1 MSYGTQGSQLSVDPG
16 THRHTLAA
24 QCVSSSL
31 EDNCLLLGGQS
42 DLEQPV
48 LRLASRG
55 KILAESGLDGVEIIN
70 LCGTSQLLN
79 EAILR
84 TERCSES

>member
-1 MSYGTQGSQLSVDPG
+1 MGHGSQLSADPG
-16 THRHTLAA
+16 THRRTVAV

-31 EDNCLLLGGQS
+31 EDDCLLLGGQS

-48 LRLASRG
+48 LLASRE

-84 TERCSES
+84 MESPWD